1 MRFPYRGALVWG
13 SVLVAVVA
21 TTVAEVSAQGI
32 GIPILR
38 SINVI
43 ADTLLSIV
51 RPVAVIAFI
60 LAGLLYMFGEGSVR
74 WIANILFGGS
84 IAVFAVSIVS
94 AIF

>member
-13 SVLVAVVA
+13 AVLVAVVA
-21 TTVAEVSAQGI
+21 TIVAEVSAQGI

-38 SINVI
+38 SVNII

>member
-1 MRFPYRGALVWG
+1 MRFHYRGALVWG
-13 SVLVAVVA
+13 SVVIAFMA
-21 TTVAEVSAQGI
+21 ITVAGLSAQGI

-38 SINVI
+38 SVNII

-84 IAVFAVSIVS
+84 IAIFAVSIVS